1 MRVLRSVV
9 AAGLVAMS
17 LHVVAQDTPEQMAQ
31 RSDQAWLSTV
41 DAARYPESWEMAS
54 TMFRS
59 AVSKEMWVT
68 KIGSVREPLGRVESR
83 KLQAATYSK
92 TLPGAPDGEYVV
104 AKFRT
109 SFEHKRDA
117 VETVVSAREK
127 DGSWRLAGYFIA

>member
-41 DAARYPESWEMAS
+41 DAAKYPESWEMAS

-59 AVSKEMWVT
+59 AVSKEVWAT
-68 KIGSVREPLGRVESR
+68 KIQSVREPLGRVESR
-83 KLQAATYSK
+83 KLQTATYSK

-109 SFEHKRDA
+109 SCEHKRDA